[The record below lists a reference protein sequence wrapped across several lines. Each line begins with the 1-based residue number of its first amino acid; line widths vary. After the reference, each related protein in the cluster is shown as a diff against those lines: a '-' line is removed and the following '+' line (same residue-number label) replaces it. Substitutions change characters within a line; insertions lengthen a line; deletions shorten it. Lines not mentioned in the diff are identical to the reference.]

1 MKVLDV
7 MAVVRGQRRS
17 FPLGRAMWNI
27 CVFWLVNYNF
37 SCVVDSFWLSDSC
50 EAIHYGKEPG
60 HIKIGRTQHQDN
72 NMPTANTQTKEEG
85 FSFRGWW
92 APIAWHQVVHFRNLS
107 RAVKKE
113 QDEQNEHN
121 PGNPFSR
128 RSASLPNYFKI
139 FLGKI
144 FGKLNSISSSM
155 GSIICIIPW
164 FDCFNHQN
172 TLNSSNADFWRFF
185 CDFYGNKCHVTRPT
199 NRKIPLKKCKILKK
213 S

>member
-37 SCVVDSFWLSDSC
+37 SCVVDSFWLSDSG

-128 RSASLPNYFKI
+128 RSASLPNYFKN
-139 FLGKI
+139 I
-144 FGKLNSISSSM
+144 FGKNIRKIKFNFIVHGLNNLHNSMVWLLQSSKYLEFIKC
-155 GSIICIIPW
+155 GFLEIFGEFLVI
-164 FDCFNHQN
+164 FKE
-172 TLNSSNADFWRFF
+172 
-185 CDFYGNKCHVTRPT
+185 NKCHVTRPT
-199 NRKIPLKKCKILKK
+199 NRKVPFKKCF
-213 S
+213 